1 MKKEY
6 NSPNIILT
14 TVVTPQLLDVSGPTA
29 NGQDDPTIK
38 KSRYRR
44 NRAQWEDDEDNEEF

>member
-6 NSPNIILT
+6 NSPNTILT